1 MAQARNQARL
11 ICRNAVAQGKL
22 EGRID
27 EEQIATRLF
36 ASQRLARRDWMHGY
50 IDLETY
56 RIQVLTGMLITLCA
70 DATPDFKE
78 KLLRKISILK

>member
-11 ICRNAVAQGKL
+11 ICQSAVAQGKL

-36 ASQRLARRDWMHGY
+36 SSQRLARLDWMHGY

-56 RIQVLTGMLITLCA
+56 RVQVLTGMLITLCA
-70 DATPDFKE
+70 DAAPEFKE
-78 KLLRKISILK
+78 QLFAKIDALK